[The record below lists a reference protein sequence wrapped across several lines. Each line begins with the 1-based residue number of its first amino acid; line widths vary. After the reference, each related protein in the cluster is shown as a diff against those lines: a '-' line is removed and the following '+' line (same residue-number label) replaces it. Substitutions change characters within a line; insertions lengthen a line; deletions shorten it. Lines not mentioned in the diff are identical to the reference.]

1 MTAPRDGA
9 TGGPPDLAAEL
20 RAAMRRH
27 AAGVCILTTGAGEA
41 VNGMAVT
48 AVSSFSLDPPSMLV
62 CVNRSAS
69 VVRDVE
75 VGGRFGLS
83 LLARGD
89 ERLVEHF
96 AGRPSGRERFCDPS
110 WRLNAGELP
119 RLEGAPANL
128 GCRLERTLAYGT
140 HLAWIGLLEQVR
152 LGPDAPSLVYRDG
165 ALGPFG

>member
-1 MTAPRDGA
+1 MTR
-9 TGGPPDLAAEL
+9 PPDTTAEPADLVGAL
-20 RAAMRRH
+20 RTAMRRH

-48 AVSSFSLDPPSMLV
+48 AVCSFSLDPPSMLV

-83 LLARGD
+83 LLARGH
-89 ERLVEHF
+89 EPVVEHF
-96 AGRPSGRERFCDPS
+96 GRQPSGRGRFCDPS
-110 WRLNAGELP
+110 WRLEPGELP
-119 RLEGAPANL
+119 RLDGAPANL
-128 GCRLERTLAYGT
+128 GCRLERTLEYGT
-140 HLAWIGLLEQVR
+140 HLAWIGRLEAVR